1 MRAAPCEDAA
11 MDDTEISQRLSE
23 LGLELPPPTKPVA
36 AYVPV
41 KIVGAIAYVAGQV
54 PFVDG
59 LLFHPGRLGETV
71 SVEDAAEAAGKAA
84 LQALSA
90 LREALGGEFRRL
102 RGIAQVTVY
111 VAATPD
117 FEGHPTVADGASTLL
132 VNVLGEAGRHARAA
146 VGMASLPLGASVEV
160 AVTAEVDPA

>member
-1 MRAAPCEDAA
+1 
-11 MDDTEISQRLSE
+11 MDDSQISQRLSD
-23 LGLELPPPTKPVA
+23 LGLELPPPSKPVA

-41 KIVGAIAYVAGQV
+41 KTVGATAYVAGQV

-59 LLFHPGRLGETV
+59 VLFHPGLLGDTV
-71 SVEDAAEAAGKAA
+71 SVEDAAEAAGRAA

-90 LREALGGEFRRL
+90 LREALGGGFGRL

-111 VAATPD
+111 IAATQD
-117 FEGHPTVADGASTLL
+117 FEEHPKVADGASTML
-132 VNVLGEAGRHARAA
+132 VGVLGDAGKHARAA

-160 AVTAEVDPA
+160 TVTAEVEPA